1 MRRIFIVAA
10 ATALTGCSLVDDLT
24 SGRRRGGEPHAARPG
39 AVIGEVVWKPIAGE
53 TAASALQLASR
64 TCAEYGLTAVDQS
77 QTADL
82 ALARL
87 RYSCEAAPVE

>member
-1 MRRIFIVAA
+1 MVMRRIFIVVA
-10 ATALTGCSLVDDLT
+10 ATALAGCSLVDDLT
-24 SGRRRGGEPHAARPG
+24 SGRRRGEPHAARPG
-39 AVIGEVVWKPIAGE
+39 AVTGEVVWKPIAGE

-87 RYSCEAAPVE
+87 RYSCD